1 MEKGSQTQEQDKS
14 IKTNNPEKSTWR
26 NIPGH
31 LDNIYIIL
39 ISIVALYLHQG

>member
-26 NIPGH
+26 DIPG
-31 LDNIYIIL
+31 NIYIIL
-39 ISIVALYLHQG
+39 ISILALYLHQG